1 MVGGYR
7 ALATVQSLASSQQD
21 LEAPTVEVFLMDSP
35 PVYTAEIGEGWGG
48 LLREGEKKERDG
60 GNANTKGDEQFYRYI
75 HIQAWTLTHCMC
87 NAV

>member
-48 LLREGEKKERDG
+48 AIEGGREERERRWKCQHQRG
-60 GNANTKGDEQFYRYI
+60 
-75 HIQAWTLTHCMC
+75 
-87 NAV
+87 